1 MHTDRFLK
9 SLLAVVA
16 VMLSAVACAGET
28 GPGTQSTV
36 FVDVAEVAESGEV
49 QPVDGIT
56 AAGQPD
62 ARAFEVFANAG
73 YEAVIDMRG
82 PDEDRGLENEPELV
96 KSLGLEYVAF
106 PITDRKQIDFDTAKA
121 LDEMLESYDGPVL
134 IHCASSNRVGALLAL
149 RESLRGASDEE
160 ALEFGK
166 QAGMTRLEP
175 LVKERLAD
183 E

>member
-1 MHTDRFLK
+1 
-9 SLLAVVA
+9 
-16 VMLSAVACAGET
+16 MLSGVACAGET
-28 GPGTQSTV
+28 DPGAPSTV
-36 FVDVAEVAESGEV
+36 FVNVADVAESGKV

-62 ARAFEVFANAG
+62 AKAFEVFANAG
-73 YEAVIDMRG
+73 YEVVIDMRG

-96 KSLGLEYVAF
+96 EGLGLEYVAF
-106 PITDRKQIDFDTAKA
+106 PITDRKQIDFDTAEA

-134 IHCASSNRVGALLAL
+134 IHCGSSNRVGALLAL
-149 RESLRGASDEE
+149 RESLRGATDEE

-166 QAGMTRLEP
+166 QAGMTGLES
-175 LVKERLAD
+175 VVRERLAK

>member
-1 MHTDRFLK
+1 
-9 SLLAVVA
+9 
-16 VMLSAVACAGET
+16 
-28 GPGTQSTV
+28 
-36 FVDVAEVAESGEV
+36 
-49 QPVDGIT
+49 
-56 AAGQPD
+56 
-62 ARAFEVFANAG
+62 
-73 YEAVIDMRG
+73 
-82 PDEDRGLENEPELV
+82 
-96 KSLGLEYVAF
+96 
-106 PITDRKQIDFDTAKA
+106 
-121 LDEMLESYDGPVL
+121 MLESYDGPVL